1 MTGFDDE
8 EEGPGRSLFERCR
21 PIARAAATF
30 APPLVSIAAAIV
42 AGYFSHNA
50 VTTKPPE
57 DMTRL
62 AISILRSDGTP
73 PELRDW
79 AASALK
85 IQTDLPLAR

>member
-1 MTGFDDE
+1 
-8 EEGPGRSLFERCR
+8 
-21 PIARAAATF
+21 
-30 APPLVSIAAAIV
+30 V

-79 AASALK
+79 ATSALK